1 MKRITIRSM
10 NKADIDFF
18 PPAFSEQG
26 WDKPR
31 ELFVSYY
38 ERQQRREIQVFVAET
53 DGIPAGYVL
62 LLPQE
67 AHGPFAGRAIPVIS
81 VLMYSKSISAP
92 ASEAVFWTWRRLPRQ
107 KPQMRSVWGSGC
119 TADTVRRRGFM

>member
-62 LLPQE
+62 LLRE
-67 AHGPFAGRAIPVIS
+67 EPFR
-81 VLMYSKSISAP
+81 
-92 ASEAVFWTWRRLPRQ
+92 
-107 KPQMRSVWGSGC
+107 
-119 TADTVRRRGFM
+119 